1 MQDIIV
7 ARPQTG
13 TVTTPLTPDA
23 RIVLAFP
30 ASDAAL
36 SRNGDDLVFMF
47 EDGASVVLQDFYQ
60 TYTKDTIPDF
70 VIDDMPVAG
79 QDFFAAL
86 GDEELLPAAGPSA
99 GNAAGARFHSW
110 ESASL
115 MDGIDRLGGLDIGL
129 DRPEYRDETL
139 EGYGDD
145 FYDRKP
151 EVEDQYRIVIEDRE
165 DTFVATGNALEGA
178 VAGDGTHA
186 FSWDPSNSAQ
196 YGTFT
201 PNPDGTFTY
210 EMTKNAESVIQG
222 LAEGETRQEVFRFSY
237 TDEDGDVAYGEV
249 IVTII
254 GANDPPK
261 IVISLPENENDLK
274 LREEGV
280 VGNDEGL
287 IADAGEDPNQEIP
300 GRGEVSG
307 QVFAYDIDHDNGG
320 DGSIDGSSTDAS
332 VNGLKFSVTDVKS
345 AWTMKDG
352 QEVSEEASFGHI
364 NADHTSYEGLYGSLT
379 IDPDTGKYTYTLR
392 DNADVDRLSQ
402 GDEFTESFTMTVT
415 DRHGATDE
423 VVVTVTVR
431 GTNDIPE
438 IRHDNTGWDNAAHD
452 AERVFDAVE
461 ADKKDTALTGQ
472 VVARDVDDDNG
483 AGADT
488 AGNEDTG
495 LRFSIEGMDSTASS
509 DTGENLPPESSVT
522 QEPSAGA
529 GGEITI
535 ETTYGILTL
544 DPVTGEYTYT
554 LNADSP
560 ALDELG
566 AGQSVEE
573 TFTIRVTDAHGS
585 YSETEV
591 SFTIKGTNENP
602 EVTGSTNL
610 VLKEQGVAH
619 GGNTPVAPN
628 ENDPDGSNI
637 PTSGSH
643 PAGGGHQSVSSGRIT
658 AADVD
663 LNDEGLL
670 RFSVQ
675 KSDSEPVVTDEQ
687 GKPLE
692 GFTDTIK
699 DPVEGTNEAGHITQS
714 ITTSFGT
721 LVIDTVTGDYTYT
734 LHGQDDGTPLN
745 QLPEDAIVTET
756 FTVTVADGHGGSA
769 EKDITITIR
778 GTNDMP
784 EIRHAGDAA
793 YGNTDSHTF
802 GDLKE
807 SGENAGSGPQK
818 AEGQVVARDDDADN
832 GRGAETDGSADT
844 GLVFSISGMKST
856 ATNTEGNG
864 ATKLPQEG
872 EFVQEGSTG
881 DNGQYTVY
889 KTTYGT
895 LTIDP
900 DTGEYT
906 FVLNESNDPD
916 NPVNKLGEGQIVT
929 EEFTVRVTDIHGAY
943 AEIPVKIT
951 ITGTND
957 KPVVE
962 NTENTLNV
970 VEKGVWTD
978 AAHPNAPVA
987 GHDASGK
994 VGAED
999 VDTGDTLTYFF
1010 TGATAEL
1017 KAGDT
1022 VKFTF
1027 APGNEDNHELGHPPV
1042 EVESVSGNTIRT
1054 NYGTFTLKADGSY
1067 SFTPAQDGALNALDK
1082 GDRLEFDFTI
1092 GVRDQHEAEADSTHT
1107 VHVVITGTN
1116 DRPTLSV
1123 EQKTSYPDGTPA
1135 VNTELHVKED
1145 GVVKGDGHDKDHGYK
1160 DGNHPVDGF
1169 FVASGKAEGSDADA
1183 NARLEFGAGKTPSG
1197 DQTAL
1202 DDDLFARTEV
1212 SEQGIPD
1219 GKYTVVEGQY
1229 GTFYLSED
1237 GSYFYKLDP
1246 GKANELNQDQEVP
1259 ETFTIF
1265 VRDEHGSWS
1274 QQEITVTIHGT
1285 NDAPEIS
1292 FVNASGS
1299 SLVVHE
1305 DAVAQKGES
1314 SVATGQVTARDFDT
1328 EHGGGAFTHES
1339 GTGISGLRFYLQN
1352 EKGEKID
1359 ASECYMVKQDDGEI
1373 VYIGKGGELPEG
1385 ADVLGTLRIDHATG
1399 NYSFTVNDKSETVQG
1414 LDGQKVLE
1422 ENIGIMVED
1431 SRGATDSTE
1440 ITVEIHGKYDPV
1452 FIDAF
1457 GHATS
1462 HTVKEE
1468 GVYSSQG
1475 GNNVETSEA
1484 LTGNVDAGHHKT
1496 SIEGQFRADVADDGM
1511 ADKMT
1516 YTVKGS
1522 FYDADGKPVAE
1533 LTLAKDAPTTVHTEY
1548 GTLTFTYDPATGE
1561 FTYTYELDDRAD
1573 ALGIGNQAVE
1583 NFVVHVSTPENE
1595 GNQSADLPI
1604 RVTIQ
1609 GTNDRPVIVGE
1620 FDEESQLI
1628 VAGKKELNLSEKE
1641 GASGDIKVTG
1651 RIEAND
1657 ADVSIVNG
1665 KEVLDGDNLSYSLVG
1680 GEGDYTNAP
1689 YDPSTYDPDAQGTQ
1703 SYTVNGKY
1711 GFITIDATTGEYT
1724 YTLYHDNPAV
1734 EALGPNDTITERF
1747 YVKVTDQ
1754 HGASS
1759 DKPAVIE
1766 ITVTG
1771 RDDGFKLQNSGATVT
1786 EDKVFATPDG
1796 SEGTKKPQLQV
1807 DDPDKGVLEHDAN
1820 GNLTGNYTGGDTVEY
1835 TKIVLLD
1842 AEGKPTDVLVQGDGE
1857 ANLVIDGRFGTLTLE
1872 PDGSYTYK
1880 TFDFLKNP
1888 ENLTPEQQEIYD
1900 AYQALNEGKD
1910 SEGKDRGWVE
1920 KFEVTGKSN
1929 DETDTATITITVK
1942 GANDAPVIT
1951 GGVYTDEAGEEQTFG
1966 PDGDVTVEVT
1976 HDPGLGSSTVG
1987 GAITG
1992 SDVDDTDLVFGVRVT
2007 LVNNK
2012 YVLVEQDEEGRD
2024 GYTAEDGTFVLLGED
2039 AVIDMNN
2046 AYTGKYGTLFVNP
2059 DGTWHYELNNMN
2071 EEVQKIG
2078 KEGEPLTDEFV
2089 ISVVDP
2095 QGAADSRPITVTI
2108 KGNEAEGG
2116 GTPDE
2121 ITFADNL
2128 QAVVTESGD
2137 EVGEGHEHGDHPGP
2151 GESGGDT
2158 TYSGYV
2164 LEGGANTSTSSA
2176 RFYLVAE
2183 DGSHV
2188 TSIVNEYGTLTINP
2202 VTGEYTFTL
2211 HDNSVVNGLAE
2222 GQEVTLPPITV
2233 GVDRA
2238 EVVDKDGEPA
2248 DPTTEIT
2255 VTIHGTNDAPVIEE
2269 IKTGAT
2275 IVTDDD
2281 HDEQGGDDDKFTTE
2295 GTIAVSDADSDG
2307 YTLAVGGQTIESGTE
2322 YVVVV
2327 TGTDDKGKP
2336 IYGLVSE
2343 ADAADKDV
2351 IGWFTATDTKTD
2363 TGTEVDY
2370 TFTVNPD
2377 SDTVKGLEKDETL
2390 SVKLPVKAGDAWG
2403 ASDESSLTINIKGD
2417 SAVPQLGD
2425 TTSDVLDV
2433 SEDAVSWTEGEDG
2446 TLTAAGEHSLK
2457 DLFTDPD
2464 GATLTSFSG
2473 RYVDAE
2479 GTEGELSTVIEGR
2492 YGKLVINADGTY
2504 VYRLDNEKAQALG
2517 DETVQETFNIYA
2529 TNSHGETSEDAYQIV
2544 VNVHGENDA
2553 PVLSLQRVF
2562 DIRESA
2568 DGTDVVV
2575 SGKATATDAEN
2586 DNLTFGFKVGE
2597 ELVSSCYAVQGEN
2610 GEIVI
2615 VTEAPTN
2622 GNYYG
2627 MFVMNPD
2634 GSYTFTLNGDASVVQ
2649 SMKPG
2654 DLEKITVQAGVSDG
2668 TNTTFSDVTVN
2679 VAGTNNAPELDPDG
2693 VEVTEKG
2700 DAAPITGSAHGTDAE
2715 GTELTYTLV
2724 GDKGES
2730 GPTLQ
2735 GEYGTMTIDPATGQ
2749 YTYTPNMDTINGLG
2763 LGEGQTPG
2771 DLGLPEETF
2780 TVQVKDEHG
2789 AVTEETITVT
2799 ITGTNDAPVIT
2810 AAPDLEVTET
2820 DGAGDE
2826 GFGTVTGT
2834 VKVEDA
2840 DKSDTHSF
2848 SVGEDGATKAEGRY
2862 GTLTI
2867 DPETGEYTYTLTSN
2881 EVGAGDSRTESFVIY
2896 VNDGKTDGLVQKEIT
2911 VEITGTN
2918 DAPVFATF
2926 DTPPSVFEGT
2936 PVTGEITFS
2945 DADTKEDGSFYDTHT
2960 LTVTGPDGTNQ
2971 QLTVTRGET
2980 LTIEG
2985 TYGTLVVTAGEGGK
2999 LDYKYTPNDSLGEAE
3014 TGQDRFSFSLSDGKN
3029 GTDERDLTFTV
3040 TGSNDR
3046 PIVVRA
3052 TAENNAG
3059 EFVFSDAD
3067 VNDAHTLYVVV
3078 NGKEYALDEN
3088 NTVSIEG
3095 KGTFSFT
3102 QTEKGAWTYRFEADA
3117 ATQAGMKEGYSE
3129 TLEFSIKVKDDSAT
3143 DSATDSAVSG
3153 PLSVTIEGTNAA
3165 PQTGAAALT
3174 LNLGDLVPG
3183 GDFSVSSDREGEG
3196 NLPLQDVTLP
3206 GQTEGDSLSY
3216 AFEGMK
3222 EGNVQ
3227 GEFGTLHFDAAT
3239 GQYSYTLDASAEN
3252 LQKLAEA
3259 HASGEE
3265 LKESFTYTVSDTLGQ
3280 QTSGTVDVALDAS
3293 TTPNKDGSFGD
3304 KDATEGQMVFGGTG
3318 SDALHGGSGNDWLFG
3333 GEGDD
3338 QLFGGDGD
3346 DYLYGGAGNDY
3357 LDGGS
3362 GLNHLDGGEGNDV
3375 LVWNGENS
3383 VYDGGAGTDAL
3394 LVNLGNL
3401 LESGDGSLDA
3411 TLQALGDVA
3420 NSGQVSNVELI
3431 ISGHDVSLTNINEWA
3446 AGHGIT
3452 IGEDGSVRMGENWQ
3466 PVEAGIEGYDAFT
3479 LAGSGESGS
3488 EAEQITVLVRSMEN
3502 SLG

>member
-1 MQDIIV
+1 MYVRDEHGAWTAKHVTFKVTGSNDNPV
-7 ARPQTG
+7 ASGDAAHWVKEDGVLDTATKHG
-13 TVTTPLTPDA
+13 ETTDTADTPDT
-23 RIVLAFP
+23 
-30 ASDAAL
+30 SDDTGQLTGADTGL
-36 SRNGDDLVFMF
+36 SRQEISGKIEFSD
-47 EDGASVVLQDFYQ
+47 
-60 TYTKDTIPDF
+60 KD
-70 VIDDMPVAG
+70 AY
-79 QDFFAAL
+79 
-86 GDEELLPAAGPSA
+86 
-99 GNAAGARFHSW
+99 
-110 ESASL
+110 
-115 MDGIDRLGGLDIGL
+115 DRLTLDI
-129 DRPEYRDETL
+129 
-139 EGYGDD
+139 
-145 FYDRKP
+145 
-151 EVEDQYRIVIEDRE
+151 
-165 DTFVATGNALEGA
+165 
-178 VAGDGTHA
+178 AGKDGT
-186 FSWDPSNSAQ
+186 
-196 YGTFT
+196 
-201 PNPDGTFTY
+201 
-210 EMTKNAESVIQG
+210 SVTG
-222 LAEGETRQEVFRFSY
+222 SST
-237 TDEDGDVAYGEV
+237 
-249 IVTII
+249 
-254 GANDPPK
+254 
-261 IVISLPENENDLK
+261 NE
-274 LREEGV
+274 
-280 VGNDEGL
+280 
-287 IADAGEDPNQEIP
+287 A
-300 GRGEVSG
+300 
-307 QVFAYDIDHDNGG
+307 
-320 DGSIDGSSTDAS
+320 DGSITLETAFGSITLKQDGS
-332 VNGLKFSVTDVKS
+332 
-345 AWTMKDG
+345 
-352 QEVSEEASFGHI
+352 
-364 NADHTSYEGLYGSLT
+364 
-379 IDPDTGKYTYTLR
+379 YTYTLSEER
-392 DNADVDRLSQ
+392 TQSLSQ
-402 GDEFTESFTMTVT
+402 GESRTESFTITVSDGRGGTDTVDITVNIVGSNDRPELTLTPESDSVVT
-415 DRHGATDE
+415 DPGLEADGTANSGDD
-423 VVVTVTVR
+423 VTVTGTFR
-431 GTNDIPE
+431 GEDPDDGSALEYGVSTTPGN
-438 IRHDNTGWDNAAHD
+438 R
-452 AERVFDAVE
+452 
-461 ADKKDTALTGQ
+461 DTAFE
-472 VVARDVDDDNG
+472 A
-483 AGADT
+483 AD
-488 AGNEDTG
+488 
-495 LRFSIEGMDSTASS
+495 
-509 DTGENLPPESSVT
+509 
-522 QEPSAGA
+522 
-529 GGEITI
+529 
-535 ETTYGILTL
+535 
-544 DPVTGEYTYT
+544 
-554 LNADSP
+554 
-560 ALDELG
+560 
-566 AGQSVEE
+566 GQSGMGEGV
-573 TFTIRVTDAHGS
+573 H
-585 YSETEV
+585 
-591 SFTIKGTNENP
+591 
-602 EVTGSTNL
+602 EVTG
-610 VLKEQGVAH
+610 A
-619 GGNTPVAPN
+619 
-628 ENDPDGSNI
+628 
-637 PTSGSH
+637 
-643 PAGGGHQSVSSGRIT
+643 
-658 AADVD
+658 
-663 LNDEGLL
+663 
-670 RFSVQ
+670 
-675 KSDSEPVVTDEQ
+675 
-687 GKPLE
+687 
-692 GFTDTIK
+692 
-699 DPVEGTNEAGHITQS
+699 
-714 ITTSFGT
+714 
-721 LVIDTVTGDYTYT
+721 
-734 LHGQDDGTPLN
+734 
-745 QLPEDAIVTET
+745 
-756 FTVTVADGHGGSA
+756 
-769 EKDITITIR
+769 
-778 GTNDMP
+778 
-784 EIRHAGDAA
+784 
-793 YGNTDSHTF
+793 
-802 GDLKE
+802 
-807 SGENAGSGPQK
+807 
-818 AEGQVVARDDDADN
+818 
-832 GRGAETDGSADT
+832 
-844 GLVFSISGMKST
+844 
-856 ATNTEGNG
+856 
-864 ATKLPQEG
+864 
-872 EFVQEGSTG
+872 
-881 DNGQYTVY
+881 
-889 KTTYGT
+889 YGT

-900 DTGEYT
+900 ESGKYTYTLDTTPGGAADRLGIGEDGTPETGTDTFYIYVRDEHGAWTQKEIEITVNGSNNQVELPPDSSDQLFYTEAGVLGKDQDGYVEGVNTPVNQSMKVTGQVPASDMDSNDTLSYYFTDENGAPREFKVGDTIGTLTREHHLDSGEGEIRDVVIRGIKTVTNESGELTIILKTDYGDFFLNTSSGYYEFAPGAVAGHTALNRLMHGDTVNIDIHIGVADQHGTAANGTHEVNIQINGTNDAPIFTARPNLQVTEAGVEDGGNIAFAGTVFDKQQAEYTDFDAPNPAGSGFQEYLTCTISSTGASEINAEGMQTCETPYGTFTLNTKTGEYT
-906 FVLNESNDPD
+906 FTLNNDAD
-916 NPVNKLGEGQIVT
+916 IVNRLSSGEQVSLEVRI
-929 EEFTVRVTDIHGAY
+929 RVTDEHGGFS
-943 AEIPVKIT
+943 EQPVK
-951 ITGTND
+951 
-957 KPVVE
+957 
-962 NTENTLNV
+962 
-970 VEKGVWTD
+970 
-978 AAHPNAPVA
+978 
-987 GHDASGK
+987 
-994 VGAED
+994 
-999 VDTGDTLTYFF
+999 
-1010 TGATAEL
+1010 
-1017 KAGDT
+1017 
-1022 VKFTF
+1022 
-1027 APGNEDNHELGHPPV
+1027 
-1042 EVESVSGNTIRT
+1042 
-1054 NYGTFTLKADGSY
+1054 
-1067 SFTPAQDGALNALDK
+1067 
-1082 GDRLEFDFTI
+1082 
-1092 GVRDQHEAEADSTHT
+1092 
-1107 VHVVITGTN
+1107 VVIT
-1116 DRPTLSV
+1116 
-1123 EQKTSYPDGTPA
+1123 
-1135 VNTELHVKED
+1135 
-1145 GVVKGDGHDKDHGYK
+1145 
-1160 DGNHPVDGF
+1160 
-1169 FVASGKAEGSDADA
+1169 
-1183 NARLEFGAGKTPSG
+1183 
-1197 DQTAL
+1197 
-1202 DDDLFARTEV
+1202 
-1212 SEQGIPD
+1212 
-1219 GKYTVVEGQY
+1219 
-1229 GTFYLSED
+1229 
-1237 GSYFYKLDP
+1237 
-1246 GKANELNQDQEVP
+1246 
-1259 ETFTIF
+1259 
-1265 VRDEHGSWS
+1265 
-1274 QQEITVTIHGT
+1274 GT

-1292 FVNASGS
+1292 FVNDSDS

-1359 ASECYMVKQDDGEI
+1359 ASECYMVKQGDDI
-1373 VYIGKGGELPEG
+1373 VYLTKGDLPEG

-1431 SRGATDSTE
+1431 SRGATDSIE

-1457 GHATS
+1457 GYATS

-1484 LTGNVDAGHHKT
+1484 GTGNVDAGHHKT
-1496 SIEGQFRADVADDGM
+1496 FIEGQFRADVADDGM

-1522 FYDADGKPVAE
+1522 FYDADGKPLVDADGNPVAE
-1533 LTLAKDAPTTVHTEY
+1533 LTLSKDAPTTVHTEY

-1561 FTYTYELDDRAD
+1561 FTYTYKLDDRAD

-1609 GTNDRPVIVGE
+1609 GTNDRPVIEGVVNENGE
-1620 FDEESQLI
+1620 TLFDSNGNLI
-1628 VAGKKELNLSEKE
+1628 AGKKELNLSEKE
-1641 GASGDIKVTG
+1641 GAPGDIKVTG
-1651 RIEAND
+1651 KIEAND

-1665 KEVLDGDNLSYSLVG
+1665 KEVLDGDNLSYSFVG

-1689 YDPSTYDPDAQGTQ
+1689 YDPSTYNPDAQGTQ
-1703 SYTVNGKY
+1703 SCTVNGKY

-1835 TKIVLLD
+1835 TGIVLVD
-1842 AEGKPTDVLVQGDGE
+1842 AQGNPVTDESGKLISAEEENG
-1857 ANLVIDGRFGTLTLE
+1857 NLVIDGKFGTLTLE

-1888 ENLTPEQQEIYD
+1888 ENLTPEQQAIYD

-1910 SEGKDRGWVE
+1910 SKGEDRGWVE

-1942 GANDAPVIT
+1942 GTNDAPVIT
-1951 GGVYTDEAGEEQTFG
+1951 GGVYTDEAGGQQTFG
-1966 PDGDVTVEVT
+1966 PDDDVTVEVT
-1976 HDPGLGSSTVG
+1976 HDPGLGSSTVEG
-1987 GAITG
+1987 TISG

-2012 YVLVEQDEEGRD
+2012 YVLVEQDAEGRD
-2024 GYTAEDGTFVLLGED
+2024 GYTAEDGAFVLLGED

-2137 EVGEGHEHGDHPGP
+2137 EVAENHPHGDHPMP
-2151 GESGGDT
+2151 GVSGGDT

-2164 LEGGANTSTSSA
+2164 LANGQPNASTA
-2176 RFYLVAE
+2176 RFYLVEKDANDVE
-2183 DGSHV
+2183 HKV

-2202 VTGEYTFTL
+2202 ETGQYTFTL

-2222 GQEVTLPPITV
+2222 GKMFEFSITV
-2233 GVDRA
+2233 GADRA
-2238 EVVDKDGEPA
+2238 EVVDKDGNPA
-2248 DPTTEIT
+2248 ESTTKIT

-2281 HDEQGGDDDKFTTE
+2281 HDEQSGGDDDKFTTE
-2295 GTIAVSDADSDG
+2295 GTITVSDADSDG
-2307 YTLAVGGQTIESGTE
+2307 YTLAVGSQTIESGTK
-2322 YVVVV
+2322 YAVVV

-2336 IYGLVSE
+2336 IYELVSE

-2377 SDTVKGLEKDETL
+2377 SDTVRGLEKDETL
-2390 SVKLPVKAGDAWG
+2390 SVKLPVKAGDRWE

-2425 TTSDVLDV
+2425 TPSDVLDV

-2446 TLTAAGEHSLK
+2446 TLTAAGKHSLK

-2473 RYVDAE
+2473 SFE
-2479 GTEGELSTVIEGR
+2479 GVGGGELSTVIEGN

-2517 DETVQETFNIYA
+2517 DEIVQETFNIYA
-2529 TNSHGETSEDAYQIV
+2529 TNSHGETSEEAYQIV

-2597 ELVSSCYAVQGEN
+2597 ELVSSCYAIQGEN

-2615 VTEAPTN
+2615 VTEAPAD

-2627 MFVMNPD
+2627 TFVMNSD

-2693 VEVTEKG
+2693 VKVTEKG

-2749 YTYTPNMDTINGLG
+2749 YTYTPNMDKINGLG
-2763 LGEGQTPG
+2763 LGEGQTLK
-2771 DLGLPEETF
+2771 DLGLSEETF
-2780 TVQVKDEHG
+2780 TVQVKDGHG

-2945 DADTKEDGSFYDTHT
+2945 DADTREDGSFYDTHT

-2971 QLTVTRGET
+2971 QLTVTQGET

-3014 TGQDRFSFSLSDGKN
+3014 TGEDRFSFSLSDGKN
-3029 GTDERDLTFTV
+3029 GMDERDLTFTV

-3067 VNDAHTLYVVV
+3067 VNDEHTLYVVV

-3088 NTVSIEG
+3088 NTVSIED

-3117 ATQAGMKEGYSE
+3117 ATQAGMKEGDSE

-3143 DSATDSAVSG
+3143 TTDSAVSG

-3227 GEFGTLHFDAAT
+3227 GEFGTLHFNAAT

-3293 TTPNKDGSFGD
+3293 TTPNNDGSFGD

-3318 SDALHGGSGNDWLFG
+3318 DDALHGGSGNDWLFG

-3362 GLNHLDGGEGNDV
+3362 GRNHLDGGEGNDV
-3375 LVWNGENS
+3375 LVWNGGDS

-3411 TLQALGDVA
+3411 TLKALGEVA

-3452 IGEDGSVRMGENWQ
+3452 IGEDGSVCMGENWQ
-3466 PVEAGIEGYDAFT
+3466 SVEAGIEGYDAFT
-3479 LAGSGESGS
+3479 LAGSGASGS

>member
-145 FYDRKP
+145 FLDRKP
-151 EVEDQYRIVIEDRE
+151 EVVDHFGTVIEDNPDRNRV
-165 DTFVATGNALEGA
+165 DGNALDPS
-178 VAGDGTHA
+178 VLGDGSAAEHR
-186 FSWDPSNSAQ
+186 FVWLPGNNAQ
-196 YGTFT
+196 YGEFIQ
-201 PNPDGTFTY
+201 NPDGSY
-210 EMTKNAESVIQG
+210 SYVLDNAKVDFLG
-222 LAEGETRQEVFRFSY
+222 KGETLTEEFRFQY
-237 TDEDGDVAYGEV
+237 IDKDGDVAEGRV
-249 IVTII
+249 IITIH
-254 GANDPPK
+254 GANDNPVSAQTS
-261 IVISLPENENDLK
+261 IVLK
-274 LREEGV
+274 EDGVYGTTEQDADTSNRETVDG
-280 VGNDEGL
+280 GT
-287 IADAGEDPNQEIP
+287 DAGRHQTS
-300 GRGEVSG
+300 VSG
-307 QVFAYDIDHDNGG
+307 QLVASDVDVNDVLTFEVPGLVSP
-320 DGSIDGSSTDAS
+320 DGIGSAISVSVSGSDPDAA
-332 VNGLKFSVTDVKS
+332 NQADVEILSSSS
-345 AWTMKDG
+345 A
-352 QEVSEEASFGHI
+352 GHI
-364 NADHTSYEGLYGSLT
+364 QTIVTSYGTLELNT
-379 IDPDTGKYTYTLR
+379 QTG
-392 DNADVDRLSQ
+392 
-402 GDEFTESFTMTVT
+402 EFTFTL
-415 DRHGATDE
+415 G
-423 VVVTVTVR
+423 
-431 GTNDIPE
+431 G
-438 IRHDNTGWDNAAHD
+438 
-452 AERVFDAVE
+452 E
-461 ADKKDTALTGQ
+461 ADKLAQ
-472 VVARDVDDDNG
+472 
-483 AGADT
+483 
-488 AGNEDTG
+488 
-495 LRFSIEGMDSTASS
+495 
-509 DTGENLPPESSVT
+509 GE
-522 QEPSAGA
+522 
-529 GGEITI
+529 
-535 ETTYGILTL
+535 
-544 DPVTGEYTYT
+544 
-554 LNADSP
+554 
-560 ALDELG
+560 EL
-566 AGQSVEE
+566 
-573 TFTIRVTDAHGS
+573 
-585 YSETEV
+585 
-591 SFTIKGTNENP
+591 SF
-602 EVTGSTNL
+602 
-610 VLKEQGVAH
+610 
-619 GGNTPVAPN
+619 
-628 ENDPDGSNI
+628 D
-637 PTSGSH
+637 
-643 PAGGGHQSVSSGRIT
+643 
-658 AADVD
+658 
-663 LNDEGLL
+663 
-670 RFSVQ
+670 
-675 KSDSEPVVTDEQ
+675 
-687 GKPLE
+687 
-692 GFTDTIK
+692 
-699 DPVEGTNEAGHITQS
+699 
-714 ITTSFGT
+714 FGT
-721 LVIDTVTGDYTYT
+721 LVTDGKGGEASNTLTV
-734 LHGQDDGTPLN
+734 
-745 QLPEDAIVTET
+745 
-756 FTVTVADGHGGSA
+756 
-769 EKDITITIR
+769 TIR
-778 GTNDMP
+778 GTNDRPTLAVTHDEPAEGDAVDITVDQTTGDVVFNITEKADVDEDTTVSGRLDGADADRGANLTYGVATGKLDVEDESGRNAAFEADGSGNPGMGQPVHLGSDGIVVEGVYGTLKLDP
-784 EIRHAGDAA
+784 ETGEYSYQTNEAADRLGYDENGELEVGVDEFTVYVRDEHGAWTAKHVTFKVTGSNDNPVASGDAA
-793 YGNTDSHTF
+793 HWVKEDGVLDTATKHGETTDTADTPDTSDDT
-802 GDLKE
+802 
-807 SGENAGSGPQK
+807 
-818 AEGQVVARDDDADN
+818 GQL
-832 GRGAETDGSADT
+832 TDADT
-844 GLVFSISGMKST
+844 GLSRQEISGKIEFSDKDTYDRLTLDIAGKDGTSVTGSST
-856 ATNTEGNG
+856 NEADGSITLETAFGSITLKQDGSYTYTLSEERTQSLSQGDSRTESFTITVSDGRGGMDTVDITVNIVG
-864 ATKLPQEG
+864 SNDRPELTLTPESDSVVTDPGLEADGTANSGDDVTVTGTFRGEDPDDGSALEYGVSTTPGDRDTAFEAADGQSGMGEG
-872 EFVQEGSTG
+872 VHEVKG
-881 DNGQYTVY
+881 D
-889 KTTYGT
+889 YGT

-900 DTGEYT
+900 ESGKYTYTLDTTPGGAADRLGIREDGTPETGTDT
-906 FVLNESNDPD
+906 FYIYVRDEHGAWTQKEIEITVNGSNNKPVIDNTSDVLEIREAGAWTSPETPNAGVGAKNDQ
-916 NPVNKLGEGQIVT
+916 GQILV
-929 EEFTVRVTDIHGAY
+929 D
-943 AEIPVKIT
+943 
-951 ITGTND
+951 
-957 KPVVE
+957 
-962 NTENTLNV
+962 
-970 VEKGVWTD
+970 
-978 AAHPNAPVA
+978 
-987 GHDASGK
+987 
-994 VGAED
+994 D
-999 VDTGDTLTYFF
+999 VDDHDTLTYFF
-1010 TGATAEL
+1010 MDKDGNPLTLEVGQKLPSSFTPGDADNHGAT
-1017 KAGDT
+1017 
-1022 VKFTF
+1022 
-1027 APGNEDNHELGHPPV
+1027 HPPV
-1042 EVESVSGNTIRT
+1042 TITGVDGNTITT
-1054 NYGTFTLKADGSY
+1054 NYGTFTLGPDGRY
-1067 SFTPAQDGALNALDK
+1067 SFVGDNTAGGALDSLDK
-1082 GDRLEFDFTI
+1082 DDKLVFDFTI
-1092 GVRDQHEAEADSTHT
+1092 GVRDNHGAVADNTHT
-1107 VHVVITGTN
+1107 VTVQITGTN
-1116 DRPTLSV
+1116 DKPTL
-1123 EQKTSYPDGTPA
+1123 QLNA
-1135 VNTELHVKED
+1135 LNVKEE
-1145 GVVKGDGHDKDHGYK
+1145 GVVKGTGTDHDHGYG
-1160 DGNHPVDGF
+1160 DGNHPEPGIP
-1169 FVASGKAEGSDADA
+1169 VASGQVTWQDNDA
-1183 NARLEFGAGKTPSG
+1183 NAETVLGAGRPSDNYG
-1197 DQTAL
+1197 NPLNSAF
-1202 DDDLFARTEV
+1202 FARTDV
-1212 SEQGIPD
+1212 SGVEGVPNGQ
-1219 GKYTVVEGQY
+1219 YTVVEGDY
-1229 GTFYLSED
+1229 GKLYLNSD
-1237 GSYFYKLDP
+1237 GEYYYKLDNS
-1246 GKANELNQDQEVP
+1246 KANSLNENESKQDQFKVL
-1259 ETFTIF
+1259 

-1274 QQEITVTIHGT
+1274 SQTLTVKVEGT

-1292 FVNASGS
+1292 FVNGTGS
-1299 SLVVHE
+1299 PLVVHE
-1305 DAVAQKGES
+1305 DAVAKDGES

-1359 ASECYMVKQDDGEI
+1359 ASECYMVKQGDDI
-1373 VYIGKGGELPEG
+1373 VYLTKGELPEG

-1457 GHATS
+1457 GYATS

-1475 GNNVETSEA
+1475 GNNVETSEVDPEEVV
-1484 LTGNVDAGHHKT
+1484 VDAGHHKT
-1496 SIEGQFRADVADDGM
+1496 SIKGQFRADVADDGM

-1522 FYDADGKPVAE
+1522 FYDADGKPLVDADGNPVAE
-1533 LTLAKDAPTTVHTEY
+1533 LTLSKDAPTTVHTEY
-1548 GTLTFTYDPATGE
+1548 GTLTFTYNSETGE
-1561 FTYTYELDDRAD
+1561 FTYTYELGGRAD

-1609 GTNDRPVIVGE
+1609 GTNDRPVIEGVVNENGE
-1620 FDEESQLI
+1620 TLFDSNGNLI
-1628 VAGKKELNLSEKE
+1628 AGKEELNLSEKE

-1651 RIEAND
+1651 KIEAND

-1665 KEVLDGDNLSYSLVG
+1665 KEVLDKDNLSYSFVG

-1689 YDPSTYDPDAQGTQ
+1689 YDPSTYNPDAQGTQ
-1703 SYTVNGKY
+1703 SCTVNGKY

-1835 TKIVLLD
+1835 TGIVLVD
-1842 AEGKPTDVLVQGDGE
+1842 AQGNPITDESSKPISAEEENG
-1857 ANLVIDGRFGTLTLE
+1857 NLVIDGKFGTLTLE

-1888 ENLTPEQQEIYD
+1888 ENLTPEQQAIYD

-1910 SEGKDRGWVE
+1910 SKGEDRGWVE

-1942 GANDAPVIT
+1942 GTNDAPVIT
-1951 GGVYTDEAGEEQTFG
+1951 GGVYTDEAGEQQTFG

-1976 HDPGLGSSTVG
+1976 HDPGLGSSTVKG
-1987 GAITG
+1987 TISG

-2012 YVLVEQDEEGRD
+2012 YVLVEQDAEGRD
-2024 GYTAEDGTFVLLGED
+2024 GYTAEDDTFVLLGED

-2071 EEVQKIG
+2071 GEVQAIG
-2078 KEGEPLTDEFV
+2078 KGGEPLTDEFV

-2095 QGAADSRPITVTI
+2095 QGASDSRPITVTI

-2116 GTPDE
+2116 GDPDK

-2137 EVGEGHEHGDHPGP
+2137 EVGEGHEHGNHPGP
-2151 GESGGDT
+2151 DQPGSDT
-2158 TYSGYV
+2158 TYSGFV
-2164 LEGGANTSTSSA
+2164 LEGGANTSTA

-2202 VTGEYTFTL
+2202 ETGEYTFTL

-2238 EVVDKDGEPA
+2238 EVVDKDGKPA

-2281 HDEQGGDDDKFTTE
+2281 HDEQSGGDDDKFTTE
-2295 GTIAVSDADSDG
+2295 GTITVSDADSDG
-2307 YTLAVGGQTIESGTE
+2307 YTLAVGSQTIESGTE
-2322 YVVVV
+2322 YAVVV

-2377 SDTVKGLEKDETL
+2377 SDTVRGLEKDETL
-2390 SVKLPVKAGDAWG
+2390 SVKLPVKAGDRWE

-2425 TTSDVLDV
+2425 TPSDVLDV

-2446 TLTAAGEHSLK
+2446 TLTAAGKHSLK

-2473 RYVDAE
+2473 SFE
-2479 GTEGELSTVIEGR
+2479 GAGGGELSTVIEGN

-2517 DETVQETFNIYA
+2517 DVTVQETFNIYA

-2597 ELVSSCYAVQGEN
+2597 ELVSSCYAIQGAN

-2615 VTEAPTN
+2615 VTEAPAD

-2627 MFVMNPD
+2627 TFVMNSD

-2749 YTYTPNMDTINGLG
+2749 YTYTPNMDKINGLG
-2763 LGEGQTPG
+2763 LGEGQTLN
-2771 DLGLPEETF
+2771 DLGLSEESF
-2780 TVQVKDEHG
+2780 TVQVKDGHG

-2971 QLTVTRGET
+2971 QLTVTQGET

-3029 GTDERDLTFTV
+3029 GMDERDLTFTV

-3067 VNDAHTLYVVV
+3067 VNDEHTLYVVV

-3117 ATQAGMKEGYSE
+3117 ATQAGMKEGDSE

-3143 DSATDSAVSG
+3143 TTDSAVSG

-3411 TLQALGDVA
+3411 TLKALGDVA

-3466 PVEAGIEGYDAFT
+3466 SVETGIEGYDAFT
-3479 LAGSGESGS
+3479 LAGSGASGS

>member
-151 EVEDQYRIVIEDRE
+151 EVVDHFGTVIEDNPDRNRV
-165 DTFVATGNALEGA
+165 DGNALDPS
-178 VAGDGTHA
+178 VLGDGSAAEHR
-186 FSWDPSNSAQ
+186 FVWLPGNNAQ
-196 YGTFT
+196 YGEFIQ
-201 PNPDGTFTY
+201 NPDGSY
-210 EMTKNAESVIQG
+210 SYVLDNAKVDFLG
-222 LAEGETRQEVFRFSY
+222 KGETLTEEFRFQY
-237 TDEDGDVAYGEV
+237 IDKDGDVAEGRV
-249 IVTII
+249 IITIH
-254 GANDPPK
+254 GANDNPVSAQTS
-261 IVISLPENENDLK
+261 IVLK
-274 LREEGV
+274 EDGVYGTTEQDADTSNRETVDG
-280 VGNDEGL
+280 GT
-287 IADAGEDPNQEIP
+287 DAGRHQTS
-300 GRGEVSG
+300 VSG
-307 QVFAYDIDHDNGG
+307 QLAASDVDVNDVLTFEVPGLVSP
-320 DGSIDGSSTDAS
+320 DGIGSAISVSVSGSDPDAT
-332 VNGLKFSVTDVKS
+332 NQADVEILSSSS
-345 AWTMKDG
+345 A
-352 QEVSEEASFGHI
+352 GHI
-364 NADHTSYEGLYGSLT
+364 QTIVTSYGTLELNT
-379 IDPDTGKYTYTLR
+379 QTG
-392 DNADVDRLSQ
+392 
-402 GDEFTESFTMTVT
+402 EFTFTL
-415 DRHGATDE
+415 G
-423 VVVTVTVR
+423 
-431 GTNDIPE
+431 G
-438 IRHDNTGWDNAAHD
+438 
-452 AERVFDAVE
+452 E
-461 ADKKDTALTGQ
+461 ADKLAQ
-472 VVARDVDDDNG
+472 
-483 AGADT
+483 
-488 AGNEDTG
+488 
-495 LRFSIEGMDSTASS
+495 
-509 DTGENLPPESSVT
+509 GE
-522 QEPSAGA
+522 
-529 GGEITI
+529 
-535 ETTYGILTL
+535 
-544 DPVTGEYTYT
+544 
-554 LNADSP
+554 
-560 ALDELG
+560 EL
-566 AGQSVEE
+566 
-573 TFTIRVTDAHGS
+573 
-585 YSETEV
+585 
-591 SFTIKGTNENP
+591 SF
-602 EVTGSTNL
+602 
-610 VLKEQGVAH
+610 
-619 GGNTPVAPN
+619 
-628 ENDPDGSNI
+628 D
-637 PTSGSH
+637 
-643 PAGGGHQSVSSGRIT
+643 
-658 AADVD
+658 
-663 LNDEGLL
+663 
-670 RFSVQ
+670 
-675 KSDSEPVVTDEQ
+675 
-687 GKPLE
+687 
-692 GFTDTIK
+692 
-699 DPVEGTNEAGHITQS
+699 
-714 ITTSFGT
+714 FGT
-721 LVIDTVTGDYTYT
+721 LVTDGKGGEASNTLTV
-734 LHGQDDGTPLN
+734 
-745 QLPEDAIVTET
+745 
-756 FTVTVADGHGGSA
+756 
-769 EKDITITIR
+769 TIR
-778 GTNDMP
+778 GTNDRPTLAVTHDEPAEGDAVDITVDQTTGDVVFNITEKADVDEDTTVSGRLDGADADRGANLTYGVATGKLDVEDESGRNAAFDADGSGNPGMGQPAHLGSDGIVVEGVYGTLKLDP
-784 EIRHAGDAA
+784 ETGEYSYQTNEAADRLGYDENGELEVGVDEFTVYVRDEHGAWTAKHVTFKVTGSNDNPVASGDAA
-793 YGNTDSHTF
+793 HWVKEDGVLDTATEHKGTTDTADTSDTS
-802 GDLKE
+802 DDT
-807 SGENAGSGPQK
+807 
-818 AEGQVVARDDDADN
+818 GQLT
-832 GRGAETDGSADT
+832 GADT
-844 GLVFSISGMKST
+844 GLSRQEISGKIEFSDKDTYDRLTLDIAGKDGTSVTNSST
-856 ATNTEGNG
+856 NEADGSITLETAFGSITLKQDGSYTYTLSEERTQSLSQGESRTESFTITVSDGRGGTDTVDITVNIVGSNDRPELTLTPESDSVVTDPGLEADGTANSGDDVTVTGTFRGEDPDDGSALEYGVSTTPGNRDTAFEAADGQSGMGEGVHEVTG
-864 ATKLPQEG
+864 A
-872 EFVQEGSTG
+872 
-881 DNGQYTVY
+881 
-889 KTTYGT
+889 YGT

-900 DTGEYT
+900 ESGKYTYTLDTTPGGAADRLGIREDGTPETGTDTFYIYVRDEHGAWTQKEIEITVNGSNNRVELPPDSSDQLFYTEAGVLGKDQDGYVEGVNTPVNQSMKVTGQVPARDMDSNDTLSYYFTDENGAPREFKVGDTIGTLTREHHLDSGEGEIRDVVIRGIKIVTNESGELTIILKTDYGDFFLNTSSGYYEFAPGAVAGHTALNRLMHGDTVNIDIHIGVADQHGTAANGTHEVNIQINGTNDAPIFTARPNLQVTEAGVEDGGNIAFAGTVFDKQQAEYTDFDAPNPAGSGFQEYLTCTISSTGASEINAEGMQTCETPYGTFTLNTKTGEYT
-906 FVLNESNDPD
+906 FTLNNDAD
-916 NPVNKLGEGQIVT
+916 IVNRLSSGEQVSLEVRI
-929 EEFTVRVTDIHGAY
+929 RVTDEHGGFS
-943 AEIPVKIT
+943 EQPVK
-951 ITGTND
+951 
-957 KPVVE
+957 
-962 NTENTLNV
+962 
-970 VEKGVWTD
+970 
-978 AAHPNAPVA
+978 
-987 GHDASGK
+987 
-994 VGAED
+994 
-999 VDTGDTLTYFF
+999 
-1010 TGATAEL
+1010 
-1017 KAGDT
+1017 
-1022 VKFTF
+1022 
-1027 APGNEDNHELGHPPV
+1027 
-1042 EVESVSGNTIRT
+1042 
-1054 NYGTFTLKADGSY
+1054 
-1067 SFTPAQDGALNALDK
+1067 
-1082 GDRLEFDFTI
+1082 
-1092 GVRDQHEAEADSTHT
+1092 
-1107 VHVVITGTN
+1107 VVIT
-1116 DRPTLSV
+1116 
-1123 EQKTSYPDGTPA
+1123 
-1135 VNTELHVKED
+1135 
-1145 GVVKGDGHDKDHGYK
+1145 
-1160 DGNHPVDGF
+1160 
-1169 FVASGKAEGSDADA
+1169 
-1183 NARLEFGAGKTPSG
+1183 
-1197 DQTAL
+1197 
-1202 DDDLFARTEV
+1202 
-1212 SEQGIPD
+1212 
-1219 GKYTVVEGQY
+1219 
-1229 GTFYLSED
+1229 
-1237 GSYFYKLDP
+1237 
-1246 GKANELNQDQEVP
+1246 
-1259 ETFTIF
+1259 
-1265 VRDEHGSWS
+1265 
-1274 QQEITVTIHGT
+1274 GT

-1328 EHGGGAFTHES
+1328 EHGDGAFTHES

-1414 LDGQKVLE
+1414 LDGQKFLE
-1422 ENIGIMVED
+1422 KNIGIMVED

-1452 FIDAF
+1452 FIDVF
-1457 GHATS
+1457 GNATS

-1522 FYDADGKPVAE
+1522 FYDADGNPVAE

-1609 GTNDRPVIVGE
+1609 GTNDRPVIEGVVDENGE
-1620 FDEESQLI
+1620 TLFDSNGNLI
-1628 VAGKKELNLSEKE
+1628 AGKKELNLSEKE
-1641 GASGDIKVTG
+1641 GAPGDIKVTG
-1651 RIEAND
+1651 KIEAND

-1665 KEVLDGDNLSYSLVG
+1665 KEVLDGDNLSYSFVG
-1680 GEGDYTNAP
+1680 GEGDYTNAT

-1771 RDDGFKLQNSGATVT
+1771 RDDGFTLQNSGATVT

-1835 TKIVLLD
+1835 TGIVLVD
-1842 AEGKPTDVLVQGDGE
+1842 AQGNPVVDGNGNPISAE
-1857 ANLVIDGRFGTLTLE
+1857 EENGNLVIDGKFGTLTLE

-2151 GESGGDT
+2151 NQPGSDT

-2164 LEGGANTSTSSA
+2164 LANGQPNTSTA

-2281 HDEQGGDDDKFTTE
+2281 HDEQGEDDDKFTTE
-2295 GTIAVSDADSDG
+2295 GTITVSDADSDG

-2377 SDTVKGLEKDETL
+2377 SDTVRGLEKDEIL
-2390 SVKLPVKAGDAWG
+2390 SVKLPVKAGDGWG

-2417 SAVPQLGD
+2417 SAVPQLGG
-2425 TTSDVLDV
+2425 TANAVLDV

-2457 DLFTDPD
+2457 ELFTDPD

-2586 DNLTFGFKVGE
+2586 DQLTFGFKVGE
-2597 ELVSSCYAVQGEN
+2597 ELVSSCYAIQGEN

-2627 MFVMNPD
+2627 TFVMNPD

-2693 VEVTEKG
+2693 VKVTEKG

-2735 GEYGTMTIDPATGQ
+2735 GEYGTITIDPATGQ
-2749 YTYTPNMDTINGLG
+2749 YTYTPNMDKINGLG

-2771 DLGLPEETF
+2771 ELGLPEESF

-2799 ITGTNDAPVIT
+2799 ITGTNDAPTLSLSVGT
-2810 AAPDLEVTET
+2810 A
-2820 DGAGDE
+2820 
-2826 GFGTVTGT
+2826 TVTDEAGADNQFVEIGT
-2834 VKVEDA
+2834 ATSADTDANDQGELRYGLAAGKDEDA
-2840 DKSDTHSF
+2840 GERTFAQDADD
-2848 SVGEDGATKAEGRY
+2848 SVEIEGQY
-2862 GTLTI
+2862 GTLRINPDGTYSYRTNENADALGI
-2867 DPETGEYTYTLTSN
+2867 KPDGTPETGKDSFTIYVKDAHGGLTSQT
-2881 EVGAGDSRTESFVIY
+2881 VD
-2896 VNDGKTDGLVQKEIT
+2896 IT
-2911 VEITGTN
+2911 VKGSN
-2918 DAPVFATF
+2918 DAPVIESSMQAN
-2926 DTPPSVFEGT
+2926 DTS
-2936 PVTGEITFS
+2936 
-2945 DADTKEDGSFYDTHT
+2945 GSFSFTDVDANDSHDLLIKVGDTSYRA
-2960 LTVTGPDGTNQ
+2960 VENPDGTRTCTVEGLGTFHLTHDPVNNTWSYTFTASASALDGAQLGEVVNQ
-2971 QLTVTRGET
+2971 GFQIIVDDGQDSAATPASGDGSLSVSYTGTNADASADMSLNELVPDAFLNGQLPDAESRDYTFPGAEIPGE
-2980 LTIEG
+2980 
-2985 TYGTLVVTAGEGGK
+2985 YGTLKVNE
-2999 LDYKYTPNDSLGEAE
+2999 E
-3014 TGQDRFSFSLSDGKN
+3014 TGQY
-3029 GTDERDLTFTV
+3029 T
-3040 TGSNDR
+3040 
-3046 PIVVRA
+3046 
-3052 TAENNAG
+3052 
-3059 EFVFSDAD
+3059 
-3067 VNDAHTLYVVV
+3067 YV
-3078 NGKEYALDEN
+3078 LDTSE
-3088 NTVSIEG
+3088 EG
-3095 KGTFSFT
+3095 L
-3102 QTEKGAWTYRFEADA
+3102 R
-3117 ATQAGMKEGYSE
+3117 
-3129 TLEFSIKVKDDSAT
+3129 
-3143 DSATDSAVSG
+3143 
-3153 PLSVTIEGTNAA
+3153 
-3165 PQTGAAALT
+3165 
-3174 LNLGDLVPG
+3174 
-3183 GDFSVSSDREGEG
+3183 
-3196 NLPLQDVTLP
+3196 
-3206 GQTEGDSLSY
+3206 
-3216 AFEGMK
+3216 
-3222 EGNVQ
+3222 
-3227 GEFGTLHFDAAT
+3227 
-3239 GQYSYTLDASAEN
+3239 
-3252 LQKLAEA
+3252 KLAEA
-3259 HASGEE
+3259 QTNGGE
-3265 LKESFTYTVSDTLGQ
+3265 LKESFDYTVSHDGADGVPGTLEISLNAH
-3280 QTSGTVDVALDAS
+3280 TALGGEGADAQGDQNADHS
-3293 TTPNKDGSFGD
+3293 QILFG
-3304 KDATEGQMVFGGTG
+3304 MGGD
-3318 SDALHGGSGNDWLFG
+3318 DALHGGSGNDWLFG

-3479 LAGSGESGS
+3479 LAGSGASGS